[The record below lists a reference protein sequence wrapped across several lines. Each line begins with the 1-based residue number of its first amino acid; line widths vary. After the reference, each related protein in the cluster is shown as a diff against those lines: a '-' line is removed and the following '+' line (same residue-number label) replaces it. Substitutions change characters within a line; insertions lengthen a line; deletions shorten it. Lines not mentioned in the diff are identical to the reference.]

1 MHTSGLRRV
10 LALSLGLVMA
20 SACVGRPAPDAGGE
34 EIYLQLCSNCH
45 GDDLGGGVGPSL
57 GPGSNAAGQPDE
69 FLRVTITEGRG
80 RMPSF
85 SSTLD
90 QDQVER
96 LIQYLRQ
103 VQAG

>member
-1 MHTSGLRRV
+1 MFSPGLRRV
-10 LALSLGLVMA
+10 AALSAALALT

-57 GPGSNAAGQPDE
+57 GAGSNAAGQPDE
-69 FLRVTITEGRG
+69 FLRLTITEGRG

-90 QDQVER
+90 QGQVAR
-96 LIQYLRQ
+96 LIEYLRQ
-103 VQAG
+103 VQTG

>member
-1 MHTSGLRRV
+1 MLSSGLRRV
-10 LALSLGLVMA
+10 VALSLALTLA
-20 SACVGRPAPDAGGE
+20 SACVGRPAADAGGE

-45 GDDLGGGVGPSL
+45 GEDLGGGVGPPL
-57 GPGSNAAGQPDE
+57 GPGSNAAGRPDE
-69 FLRVTITEGRG
+69 FLRVTITDGRG

-90 QDQVER
+90 QGQVER
-96 LIQYLRQ
+96 LIEYLRQ